1 MSNVRLIRKDNGQ
14 PFKSKRG
21 QYVFEKEG
29 VHFALSEE
37 QMTQMKH
44 LILELEGDSTKLN
57 QQGDHQ

>member
-29 VHFALSEE
+29 VHFALNED
-37 QMTQMKH
+37 QMAQMKS
-44 LILELEGDSTKLN
+44 LIVQLEEETADSK
-57 QQGDHQ
+57 GDHQ